1 MTALDPKQTMAEQ
14 SLRQRNR
21 SLIDPVLYQAANYIR
36 APSCTQNK
44 ALDLFGLQS
53 SRYTLPIQDPIHF
66 PSHNHPGYIH
76 RVAATPG
83 DKHSYL
89 D

>member
-1 MTALDPKQTMAEQ
+1 MAEQ

-21 SLIDPVLYQAANYIR
+21 SLIDPVLYLAANYIH
-36 APSCTQNK
+36 APSYMLNK

-53 SRYTLPIQDPIHF
+53 NRYTHPTQDPNRY
-66 PSHNHPGYIH
+66 PSHNRLGPSQTA
-76 RVAATPG
+76 VATPV
-83 DKHSYL
+83 DRRSCL